1 MVCARNAPTWQSP
14 SATVRHEAARPSP
27 AGTPGEFS
35 RACGGLMLT
44 LMVPALAQC
53 PLLVSGDGN
62 ALRRFLLPAFP
73 EIKTGD
79 PHPFS
84 FAITEPTAGA
94 YGGEGHGAIVS
105 AS

>member
-44 LMVPALAQC
+44 LMVPALGQC
-53 PLLVSGDGN
+53 PLLFSGDVH
-62 ALRRFLLPAFP
+62 ALRRFLLPAFR
-73 EIKTGD
+73 EIKTGE

-84 FAITEPTAGA
+84 FAITEPTAGSGVQESHCASA
-94 YGGEGHGAIVS
+94 YD
-105 AS
+105 